1 MFVELYFGSS
11 GNMTWRYAVIFH
23 SLIAYSHKSPYE
35 WFFTKKPVLF
45 FLLKRSSVCT
55 LWKKLELTLISCL
68 QGFCDT
74 RDPDV
79 MLVRPMRD
87 FMKKEVVFYNIFN
100 KLESVFVPSLG
111 TKVTLL
117 VILEKLISTI
127 GLLITNQIISFY
139 GLYIYV
145 YCIVCYNQS

>member
-1 MFVELYFGSS
+1 M
-11 GNMTWRYAVIFH
+11 I
-23 SLIAYSHKSPYE
+23 
-35 WFFTKKPVLF
+35 LF
-45 FLLKRSSVCT
+45 
-55 LWKKLELTLISCL
+55 L

-87 FMKKEVVFYNIFN
+87 FMKKEVVFYNVFN

-127 GLLITNQIISFY
+127 GL
-139 GLYIYV
+139 
-145 YCIVCYNQS
+145 